1 MGKKDGFNNELTK
14 KLHDISTAVI
24 PKTKMSVH
32 ENVPEY
38 GEDAYLVAETGFQI
52 QQALFPGKALLKY
65 LCLFSVTML
74 YSGVVYEFKKWSVVP
89 GALALHLSGSLHGC
103 LESLPVGTV
112 HGESSTTRRKWCG
125 IAFSL
130 FKRLLRCCYFHVG
143 PHWKCHRQHFLLQV
157 TKRSQS
163 VHGLW
168 RPCHLLKE
176 LTWRLFDR
184 NVPRN
189 NFLIS
194 LQILNIDAV
203 LKQQKEH
210 LWLSTQILESGISA
224 NGAKIVFLFHASCW
238 THIIQLSVMWHNM
251 QNLFNKN
258 ACPIASRSYMLFCTK
273 LYIYLNCVCVCVCV
287 YCKTTTVCCSDLFRD
302 LNIFIS

>member
-1 MGKKDGFNNELTK
+1 MFSFSTTCRGPFLNHCLCHGLLNHPKLRMGKKDGFNNELTK

-74 YSGVVYEFKKWSVVP
+74 YSGVLYEFKKWSVVP
-89 GALALHLSGSLHGC
+89 GALALHLSGSLRDC
-103 LESLPVGTV
+103 LESLPAGPV
-112 HGESSTTRRKWCG
+112 HGESSMTRRKWCG
-125 IAFSL
+125 IACSL
-130 FKRLLRCCYFHVG
+130 FKRLLRCCYFHLG
-143 PHWKCHRQHFLLQV
+143 PHWKCHRQHFLVQV

-203 LKQQKEH
+203 LKREKEH
-210 LWLSTQILESGISA
+210 
-224 NGAKIVFLFHASCW
+224 
-238 THIIQLSVMWHNM
+238 
-251 QNLFNKN
+251 
-258 ACPIASRSYMLFCTK
+258 
-273 LYIYLNCVCVCVCV
+273 
-287 YCKTTTVCCSDLFRD
+287 
-302 LNIFIS
+302 

>member
-1 MGKKDGFNNELTK
+1 MVFDSMLQGVNMNFLNTLLVRLGHHAFPIRRPLLLASACFLFQPHAGDLFLNHCLCHGLLNHPKLRMGKKDGFNNELTK

-32 ENVPEY
+32 ESVPEY

-52 QQALFPGKALLKY
+52 QQALFPGRALLKY

-74 YSGVVYEFKKWSVVP
+74 YSGVLYEFKKWSVVP
-89 GALALHLSGSLHGC
+89 GALALHLSGSLRDC
-103 LESLPVGTV
+103 LESLPAGPV

-125 IAFSL
+125 IACSL
-130 FKRLLRCCYFHVG
+130 FKRLLRCCYFHLG
-143 PHWKCHRQHFLLQV
+143 PHWKCHRQHFLVQV

-203 LKQQKEH
+203 LKQEKEH
-210 LWLSTQILESGISA
+210 
-224 NGAKIVFLFHASCW
+224 
-238 THIIQLSVMWHNM
+238 
-251 QNLFNKN
+251 
-258 ACPIASRSYMLFCTK
+258 
-273 LYIYLNCVCVCVCV
+273 
-287 YCKTTTVCCSDLFRD
+287 
-302 LNIFIS
+302 